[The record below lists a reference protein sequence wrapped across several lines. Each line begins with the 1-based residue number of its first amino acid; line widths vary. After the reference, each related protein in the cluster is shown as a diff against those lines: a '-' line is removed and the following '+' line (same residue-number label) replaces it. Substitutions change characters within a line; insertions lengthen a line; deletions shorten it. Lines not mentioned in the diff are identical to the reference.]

1 MSSTVSRAIEI
12 LELCSA
18 EPRTAAQIAAVLGV
32 HRTTVLRT
40 LLTLQ
45 DAGLVRQ
52 TETGV
57 FGTGFRLAALAK
69 SAMAHFDLR
78 GIAHPHLKDL
88 SDRIGVTV
96 QFAVPDRDRIR
107 YVDKIEPRDSI
118 VLNTEIGGDA
128 VVSTS
133 GVAKAILAHLSGER
147 RRSILDRATFE
158 TFTERSITSREAFER
173 ELTRVQE
180 RGWSFDD
187 GEYDEL
193 SNCIAAPVRD
203 HADDVAGAV
212 SITAFRTRLDI
223 DALQQHLPALLTTTE
238 AISRDLGWRGSAG
251 SGSA

>member
-12 LELCSA
+12 LELCSE
-18 EPRTAAQIAAVLGV
+18 EPRSAAQIAAVLGV

-45 DAGLVRQ
+45 EAGLVRQ
-52 TETGV
+52 TQAGV

-78 GIAHPHLKDL
+78 GIAHPHLKEL
-88 SDRIGVTV
+88 SDRIGATV

-133 GVAKAILAHLSGER
+133 GVAKAILAYLPGTR
-147 RRSILDRATFE
+147 RREILDRTAFE
-158 TFTERSITSREAFER
+158 RFTERSITSRDAFER

-187 GEYDEL
+187 GEYDDL

-203 HADDVAGAV
+203 HADEVAGAV
-212 SITAFRTRLDI
+212 SITAFRTRLDV
-223 DALQQHLPALLTTTE
+223 DGLRHRLPDLLATTE
-238 AISRDLGWRGSAG
+238 AISRDLGWRGG
-251 SGSA
+251 SE